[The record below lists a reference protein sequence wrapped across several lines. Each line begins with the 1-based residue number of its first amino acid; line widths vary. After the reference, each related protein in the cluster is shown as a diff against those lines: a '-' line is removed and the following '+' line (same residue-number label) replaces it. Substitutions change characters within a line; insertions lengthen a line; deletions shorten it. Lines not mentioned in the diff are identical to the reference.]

1 MPVFRVPLSMLSLCL
16 AVAGCSILPTPM
28 RTAERDRLAAAAR
41 EALFAN
47 QEPVSPVLSLQ
58 EATARAVRYYADYR
72 LRQMEEA
79 LAGAQLDVSRFDML
93 PRLTG
98 SLGYTTR
105 NNDAF
110 GFGFSP
116 NGTVATNPSASTE
129 RSHTTLN
136 LGFSWNVLDFG
147 VSYFK
152 AKQAADQVLVSR
164 ERRRKARQIL
174 VHDVRQAWFRAE
186 AAQRLLP
193 EIDKLLADIEVALE
207 KTRLIEARKLLPPA
221 QIISLRRGLVELQ
234 QQISF
239 RRQELAQAQVELAAL
254 VNVPPGTPMVLT
266 EVPPEWR
273 QKLDLTADIT
283 RLETY
288 ALQHRPDLTEEGY
301 KTRISEA
308 EAKKALLGLLPNL
321 NFDFGTNYDSNRFL
335 LNNHWSSAGLSIA
348 YNLVRVFSIPAS
360 NRSAEA
366 QRQVDEARRS
376 AVAMAVLAQ
385 TRIAAVRY
393 SLMAHEHG
401 VWQEAARDDTQIVKL
416 LETSARAGVDT
427 ELELIRARSR
437 AMASNINR
445 DLSFANLQGVV
456 GQLYQSMGMD
466 VVDDTD
472 SKAGIA
478 ALSAVVDRR
487 LADFRRE
494 VFTERA
500 APAPIPVAM
509 GPVSGVEP
517 VTGAL
522 LSQGMERIFNLSEVR
537 MSAPEEARFRI
548 AMRAVIEPPRR
559 GAQAAQIEFRVL
571 ESGTGKEWF
580 ESEFKTT
587 LSSPLDDEQVRVLGE
602 AAAYRILVWLTGM
615 RGAAAGALPPLP
627 AKPVAEVPDLSRIAA
642 SLDGEPLSLRLSE
655 ALGPSARIP
664 VSRLDI
670 GEAVPTSAAVS
681 EAVAGA
687 VVQ

>member
-1 MPVFRVPLSMLSLCL
+1 M
-16 AVAGCSILPTPM
+16 ATQ
-28 RTAERDRLAAAAR
+28 ERERLAAAAR

-47 QEPVSPVLSLQ
+47 QESVSPVLSLQ

-72 LRQMEEA
+72 LRQMEEV

-116 NGTVATNPSASTE
+116 NGTVAANPSASSE

-147 VSYFK
+147 VSYFR
-152 AKQAADQVLVSR
+152 AKQAADQVMVAR

-239 RRQELAQAQVELAAL
+239 RRQELAQSQVELAAL
-254 VNVPPGTPMVLT
+254 VNVPPGTPMVLSD
-266 EVPPEWR
+266 VPGEWR

-288 ALQHRPDLTEEGY
+288 ALQHRPDLGEEGY
-301 KTRISEA
+301 RTRISEA
-308 EAKKALLGLLPNL
+308 AAKKALLGLLPNL
-321 NFDFGTNYDSNRFL
+321 NFDIGSNYDSNRFL

-348 YNLVRVFSIPAS
+348 YNLVKVFSIPAA

-366 QRQVDEARRS
+366 QRQVDDARRS

-401 VWQEAARDDTQIVKL
+401 VWQEAARDDMEIVKL
-416 LETSARAGVDT
+416 LESSSRVGVDT

-456 GQLYQSMGMD
+456 GQLYQSTGMD
-466 VVDDTD
+466 VVDDA
-472 SKAGIA
+472 SSNQAIA
-478 ALSAVVDRR
+478 ALSGVVNQR
-487 LADFRRE
+487 LSDFRRE
-494 VFTERA
+494 IFTERA
-500 APAPIPVAM
+500 APSPVPVAM

-517 VTGAL
+517 ATGAL
-522 LSQGMERIFNLSEVR
+522 LSQGMERIFSLSDVR
-537 MSAPEEARFRI
+537 MSPPDEARFRI
-548 AMRAVIEPPRR
+548 AMRAVIEPPR
-559 GAQAAQIEFRVL
+559 GGNQAALIEFRVL

-587 LSSPLDDEQVRVLGE
+587 LSTPVDDEQVRVLGE

-627 AKPVAEVPDLSRIAA
+627 AKPVAEAPELSRLAA
-642 SLDGEPLSLRLSE
+642 NLDGAPLALRFSE
-655 ALGPSARIP
+655 ELGAP
-664 VSRLDI
+664 VRVPLSRLDV
-670 GEAVPTSAAVS
+670 GEGLGAM
-681 EAVAGA
+681 EAGA
-687 VVQ
+687 AMVEGTVVQ